1 MITKMQGLRE
11 DKLNYL
17 PLLLALAMVGLL
29 VVVLTS
35 DSSSVSR
42 ATASPEESRAI
53 KRTEALLAGIPQHGA
68 VLGNPKA
75 PVTLQFFADLQ
86 CRESRQV
93 MLGAIPFLIRHW
105 VRDGKLRIV
114 FRSLETDTLDEDEF
128 LGQQIAALAAGR
140 QEKMWTFVDLFYRE
154 QRPEFTR
161 YADDAFLE
169 GIAEQAGVS
178 SLLWEEARESDG
190 MAGEIESDEVMADAK
205 GVESTPSF
213 LIGLTG
219 GEGHPLLGFSF
230 EEPTVFDEAIR
241 GVASGSRSLGGPQ
254 V

>member
-1 MITKMQGLRE
+1 MQGLRE

-17 PLLLALAMVGLL
+17 PLLLALVVAGLL
-29 VVVLTS
+29 AVVLTS
-35 DSSSVSR
+35 DSSSVGK

-53 KRTEALLAGIPQHGA
+53 KRTGALLAGIPQHGT
-68 VLGNPKA
+68 VLGKPKA

-86 CRESRQV
+86 CSESRQV
-93 MLGAIPFLIRHW
+93 MLGALPFLIRHW
-105 VRDGKLRIV
+105 VRGGKLRIV

-140 QEKMWTFVDLFYRE
+140 QEKMWNFIDLFYRE

-178 SLLWEEARESDG
+178 VLLWEEARESDG
-190 MAGEIESDEVMADAK
+190 MAGEITSDEVMAETK
-205 GVESTPSF
+205 EMNSTPSF
-213 LIGLTG
+213 LIGPTG
-219 GEGHPLLGFSF
+219 GYAHPLRHFSL
-230 EEPTVFDEAIR
+230 EDPVVFDEAIR
-241 GVASGSRSLGGPQ
+241 GLL
-254 V
+254 